1 MPPFFFQ
8 GMEPQMWSAINQTV
22 SDLFDVILPSCC
34 PLCKEETGEM
44 PAAFCSTCAAGIRP
58 IKSPCCPCC
67 ALPYPGEIAHDH
79 LCEEC
84 LRKKPS
90 YERVIAGAHYDGS
103 LREAIHRFKYRGDI
117 GLESA
122 LAKIVGESFASDI
135 RDFSPDLMI
144 PVPLHVGRL
153 RERTYNQALL
163 LARRLGKMLAI
174 PVDSR
179 LLQRRRPTDSQ
190 QRLSGRARRA
200 NLRGAFEGGNELA
213 RRRILLIDDVMTT
226 GATVEECS
234 REMIR
239 CGAESVLVA
248 VLARS
253 AGQMT
258 VVSHP

>member
-1 MPPFFFQ
+1 MD
-8 GMEPQMWSAINQTV
+8 PQMWSAINGTV
-22 SDLFDVILPSCC
+22 RDLFNVLLPPCC
-34 PLCKEETGEM
+34 PLCKEETGDI
-44 PAAFCSTCAAGIRP
+44 PAAFCPTCAAGIRP
-58 IKSPCCPCC
+58 ITSPCCPCC
-67 ALPYPGEIAHDH
+67 ALPYPGEIIHDH

-90 YERVIAGAHYDGS
+90 YERVLAGAHYDGS

-122 LAKIVGESFASDI
+122 LARTVGESFARDI
-135 RDFSPDLMI
+135 LDFSPDLMI

-153 RERTYNQALL
+153 RERTYNQAQL
-163 LARRLGKMLAI
+163 LALRLGKMLTI

-179 LLQRRRPTDSQ
+179 LLQRTRATDSQ

-200 NLRGAFEGGNELA
+200 NLRGAFEGADELA
-213 RRRILLIDDVMTT
+213 QRRILLIDDVMTT

-234 REMIR
+234 REMMR

-253 AGQMT
+253 AGQTT
-258 VVSHP
+258 VS